1 MKRLWIA
8 VALLAALFVSTLFSS
23 QYLKSLATDLTGT
36 LEQAETMAEQGD
48 WSGAGRLTQEAQ
60 ARWKNHD
67 MYLYTMLRHSDTDL
81 VETGFREV
89 QEFIDCQEGGE
100 YSAAN
105 ARLIA
110 QIELLYE
117 MEQFTLKNLL

>member
-8 VALLAALFVSTLFSS
+8 TALLLAVFAATLVNSH
-23 QYLKSLATDLTGT
+23 YLKGYATQLTGLLT
-36 LEQAETMAEQGD
+36 QAEAKAEGGD
-48 WSGAGRLTQEAQ
+48 WSGADALTREALRLWEG
-60 ARWKNHD
+60 ND
-67 MYLYTMLRHSDTDL
+67 LYLYTMLRHADTDL
-81 VETGFREV
+81 VYTGFKEV
-89 QEFIDCQEGGE
+89 GEFIQCQEGGE

>member
-8 VALLAALFVSTLFSS
+8 LALLCAVFVSTLLSS
-23 QYLKSLATDLTGT
+23 HYLKSFAIDLTGM
-36 LEQAETMAEQGD
+36 LEQAEVMAEQGD
-48 WSGAGRLTQEAQ
+48 WTGADRMTQKALDG
-60 ARWKNHD
+60 WKHHNT
-67 MYLYTMLRHSDTDL
+67 YLYTMLRHADTDL
-81 VETGFREV
+81 VETSFREV
-89 QEFIDCQEGGE
+89 QEFINCQEGGE

-117 MEQFTLKNLL
+117 MEQFTLINLL

>member
-1 MKRLWIA
+1 MKRLWIS
-8 VALLAALFVSTLFSS
+8 VILLASVFIATLVNS
-23 QYLKSLATDLTGT
+23 QYLKGFASNLTELLTEAESKAETGDWILADELT
-36 LEQAETMAEQGD
+36 EQALQKWQG
-48 WSGAGRLTQEAQ
+48 
-60 ARWKNHD
+60 HD
-67 MYLYTMLRHSDTDL
+67 MYLYTMLRHADTDL
-81 VETGFREV
+81 VYSGFREAR
-89 QEFIDCQEGGE
+89 EFIHCQEGGE